1 MGTKVGVRVM
11 GPEIMSDETEITPD
25 APEPVAPGTGTA
37 VARQFPVPEA
47 EPPET

>member
-11 GPEIMSDETEITPD
+11 GPESTPEDTDIEPD